1 MSMPIG
7 VGVVIDDQ
15 LDSETDGIQNIVS
28 QLENKGFPLVK
39 CSQLPSKTTI
49 AQFGSVA
56 FLLLD
61 WNLTSTSTAELVQGV
76 HVGEALKDSG
86 VKEIL
91 SFLEQFHNTCFAPV
105 FIFTNEKITDIK
117 KQLKDK
123 KLFFDNARDFILIR
137 SKRTLRTSSGK
148 SNLVVKTVSSW
159 LDKTPLFK
167 MIAEWNGKLFDA
179 QAKMFNDFYSGSH
192 AWPEVMADSF
202 ATDNPNPTEEM
213 RQVLLR
219 NLAGRMND
227 LDFSFLTTANL
238 PRKRYPH
245 EAIISVLEKMTIIP
259 DDCLSAQYGCGD
271 LFVSQDQ
278 KGPLYKLNIR
288 CDCDFI
294 HSGKPELIIL
304 HGREVTGATIRDAFD
319 SEHGFKRDMN
329 SAYLFPIDGGKCI
342 RIQFK
347 DFKKVKVA
355 DLKTLKRLGRV
366 QAPYITDIRQRHAQ
380 WLQRE
385 GFAKI
390 PYKVIQHVS
399 SRDAPVSSTLR

>member
-1 MSMPIG
+1 MTMPIG
-7 VGVVIDDQ
+7 VGIVIDDK
-15 LDSETDGIQNIVS
+15 LDSGRDGIASIVR
-28 QLENKGFPLVK
+28 QLEQNGFPLVK
-39 CSQLPSKTTI
+39 YTQLPSEKTI
-49 AQFGSVA
+49 AQLGAVA

-61 WNLTSTSTAELVQGV
+61 WNLTQLSDTDQINGV
-76 HVGEALKDSG
+76 YTGESRQVSG
-86 VKEIL
+86 IDEIL
-91 SFLEQFHNTCFAPV
+91 DFIEKFHRACFAPI
-105 FIFTNEKITDIK
+105 FIFTNEKTEDIK
-117 KQLKDK
+117 EKLKDR
-123 KLFFDNARDFILIR
+123 KLFFNNTKDFILIR
-137 SKRTLRTSSGK
+137 SKRLLRTSSGK

-167 MIAEWNGKLFDA
+167 MIAEWNGKLFNA
-179 QAKMFNDFYSGSH
+179 QAKMFNDFYLGSH
-192 AWPEVMADSF
+192 AWPEVVADSF
-202 ATDNPNPTEEM
+202 MADNPNPTEEM

-219 NLAGRMND
+219 NLAGRMNN
-227 LDFSFLTTANL
+227 LDFSFLANANL

-278 KGPLYKLNIR
+278 EETLYKLNIR

-294 HSGKPELIIL
+294 HSGKPELIML
-304 HGREVTGATIRDAFD
+304 NGREVTGSTISGAFD
-319 SEHGFKRDMN
+319 SEQGFKRDMN

-347 DFKKVKVA
+347 DFKKVKVT
-355 DLKTLKRLGRV
+355 DLKKFKRLGRV

-390 PYKVIQHVS
+390 PYKVIQHIS
-399 SRDAPVSSTLR
+399 SRDAPVTSTL